1 MYTRPLTQD
10 NAQFEIDYLYEGT
23 GFHIQRPSF
32 SRYGLNVISNDI
44 KPITEKIRYQ

>member
-1 MYTRPLTQD
+1 MPLDTQAAMY
-10 NAQFEIDYLYEGT
+10 DYLYEGT

-44 KPITEKIRYQ
+44 KPITEKLRNR